1 MGLIILKR
9 IYWKPHFVRPT
20 GADGS
25 KRRPYDDH
33 KNASVE
39 FALHRGVK
47 MDIASEIPS
56 VNFHLWKPCN
66 MRCRFCFAT
75 FQDLGQDV
83 LPKGHLSRGGCL
95 AVVDALA
102 SAGFGKINFAGGEP
116 TLCPWLPDLIGWARE
131 LGLTTSIV
139 TNGSR
144 ITPEWLGLVGN
155 SLDWAA
161 LSIDTVDPQ
170 KLEASGRTT
179 REGPLSEDDYLGVV
193 AMLKD
198 RSIRVKINTVVTRSN
213 CDEDLTGFIA
223 RARPERWKLLQV
235 LPVGGQNDGLV
246 DDQVVTVEQFDAYVV
261 RNRRVE
267 DTGVAVVPE
276 DNELMTGSY
285 VMVDPAG
292 RFFDNTA
299 GAHVYSQ
306 FINDVGVEAA
316 LRDVS
321 VDPSRFRLRGGL
333 YAW

>member
-1 MGLIILKR
+1 
-9 IYWKPHFVRPT
+9 
-20 GADGS
+20 
-25 KRRPYDDH
+25 
-33 KNASVE
+33 
-39 FALHRGVK
+39 
-47 MDIASEIPS
+47 
-56 VNFHLWKPCN
+56 

-83 LPKGHLSRGGCL
+83 LPKGHLPREGCL

-102 SAGFGKINFAGGEP
+102 GAGFEKINFAGGEP
-116 TLCPWLPDLIGWARE
+116 TLCPWLPDLIRRAKQ
-131 LGLTTSIV
+131 LALTTSIV

-144 ITPEWLGLVGN
+144 ITPAWLDRVGG

-170 KLEASGRTT
+170 KLEETGRTT
-179 REGPLSEDDYLGVV
+179 RSGPMSEDDYLNVIDTLKERGV
-193 AMLKD
+193 
-198 RSIRVKINTVVTRSN
+198 RVKINTVVTRSN

-235 LPVGGQNDGLV
+235 LPVRGQNDGLV
-246 DDQVVTVEQFDAYVV
+246 DDQVVAVEQFDAYVD

-267 DTGVAVVPE
+267 DAGVAVVPE

-299 GAHVYSQ
+299 GAHVYSRA
-306 FINDVGVEAA
+306 INDVGVEAA
-316 LRDVS
+316 LRDVA
-321 VDPSRFRLRGGL
+321 VDPVRFRSRGGL